1 VLHQGVEEPSHRP
14 GHTGGESPA
23 WARRRQVAGLARRM
37 VAGRGV
43 EEEAELGSADEQ
55 VLAGAEIWTKVTYG

>member
-1 VLHQGVEEPSHRP
+1 
-14 GHTGGESPA
+14 
-23 WARRRQVAGLARRM
+23 M

>member
-1 VLHQGVEEPSHRP
+1 
-14 GHTGGESPA
+14 
-23 WARRRQVAGLARRM
+23 
-37 VAGRGV
+37 V

>member
-1 VLHQGVEEPSHRP
+1 
-14 GHTGGESPA
+14 
-23 WARRRQVAGLARRM
+23 LAQRM

-55 VLAGAEIWTKVTYG
+55 VLAGAEIWTKVTRGSDGRSVSLSGRRAEGARRWKIG